1 MIPIKVYASS
11 IANLSDARYFA
22 AQGAEIISFQLNA
35 STSID
40 QIKEIMS
47 WVEVPYFALE
57 IEDLQWSDDLFE
69 KISTLNPQIIVLPLL
84 WKDNKEFG
92 DYKIMQK
99 VKWGNTVEVGPI
111 FLLETA
117 LKNLSIDD
125 LEKLSNAHE
134 DVYIDTNIQ
143 PADLDILKDY
153 APNVGVVLRGGDE
166 IAVGVKSFDELDE
179 IFDAM

>member
-22 AQGAEIISFQLNA
+22 GQGAEIISFQLNA
-35 STSID
+35 SMSID

-69 KISTLNPQIIVLPLL
+69 KISTLHPQIIVLPLF

-92 DYKIMQK
+92 DYKNMKK
-99 VKWGNTVEVGPI
+99 VMFYIRLQSHRCFFMSKFWVFFLSCPTTQVVTV
-111 FLLETA
+111 
-117 LKNLSIDD
+117 
-125 LEKLSNAHE
+125 
-134 DVYIDTNIQ
+134 VYIVFL
-143 PADLDILKDY
+143 PAVKRVYKLYNKLLQIYAQVIL
-153 APNVGVVLRGGDE
+153 
-166 IAVGVKSFDELDE
+166 AVNLPFVKMLFWTK
-179 IFDAM
+179 FV